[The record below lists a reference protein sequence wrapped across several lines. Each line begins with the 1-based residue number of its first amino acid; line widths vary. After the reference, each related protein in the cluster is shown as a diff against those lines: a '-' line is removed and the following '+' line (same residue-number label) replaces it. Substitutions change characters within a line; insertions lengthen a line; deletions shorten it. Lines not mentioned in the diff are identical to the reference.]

1 MTKAPLTVTY
11 ASVVS
16 RETVRISLTIA
27 ALNNLQVKCGDVLKA
42 YITAPVMELIWTTLG
57 TKFGDDQG
65 KTEIVVRAAL
75 LYVNTLGN
83 VCLVLVTN
91 HVLLILIFGLSRK

>member
-27 ALNNLQVKCGDVLKA
+27 ALNNLRAKCGDVLNA
-42 YITAPVMELIWTTLG
+42 YITTPVIKLIWTTLG

-65 KTEIVVRAAL
+65 KTEIVVRALNGLKFSGPAFCKH
-75 LYVNTLGN
+75 LG
-83 VCLVLVTN
+83 
-91 HVLLILIFGLSRK
+91 

>member
-1 MTKAPLTVTY
+1 MTKSPAAVTY
-11 ASVVS
+11 AIVVS
-16 RETVRISLTIA
+16 LETVRISLTIA
-27 ALNNLQVKCGDVLKA
+27 ALNDLQVKCGDVLKA

-57 TKFGDDQG
+57 PKFGYDQG
-65 KTEIVVRAAL
+65 KTEMDVRAAL

-91 HVLLILIFGLSRK
+91 HVLLILNFGLSRK